1 MTLLRVIAGIWLLAA
16 LAYLL
21 ALIYLWARS
30 RMRPSQTPEAKG

>member
-1 MTLLRVIAGIWLLAA
+1 MTLLRVIADIWLLAA

-30 RMRPSQTPEAKG
+30 RIKSDQTPEAKR